1 MILALIGFTAVIAQ
15 IVLMRELLVVF
26 YGNEISLGVMLA
38 SWLFWTALGA
48 SAFGRVAVR
57 LHDPR
62 KLMAVLQTLIAVA
75 FPFAILTV
83 RASKVVF
90 QSVPGEL
97 LGPGPMFLTSFVTL
111 STFCLISGGLFA
123 VGSRLYAGAKDATT
137 ARATG
142 AVYLLDAAG
151 SGLGGI
157 LASLIFIRYLGPFQT
172 ASFVGILNLLAALSL
187 LSRVVK
193 RRRVAIA
200 AFAVLSVALIFADH
214 FFEVRS
220 LGFLWRGF
228 DLVDTRNSVYGSL
241 AVVGTSDTRSLFE
254 NGLRVLTTPDPAAAE
269 EAVHY
274 ALLEHPA
281 PKTLL
286 LIGGGVN
293 GSLAQ
298 ALQHS
303 SLERVDY
310 VELDPAILN
319 LADEYFPQD
328 WSAARRDPRV
338 HVHPMDGRLFLR
350 TTSRSYAV
358 IIVNLPDPQTAQ
370 LNRFYTEEFFREVA
384 GKLRPGGIFSFQ
396 VTGAENYISPQLA
409 DFLSCLLKT
418 LRAVFPEVAAIPG
431 GTIHFFA
438 ANRRG
443 TLTTDP
449 DELLSRLR
457 ARGLHTSYVREYYIP
472 FRMSPDRMMDLELQI
487 EPRPGTPINRD
498 FAPIAYYFDVALW
511 SAQFHQTS
519 ARWFE
524 SLAQVKFGRV
534 MGFVTLVLFLVAALI
549 LWGQRIQ
556 AAIFKRP
563 ANATARAER
572 RSRQTS
578 GFCVAAMGFTLL
590 GLEILLLL
598 GFQALYGFVYH
609 QLAILVA
616 LVMVGMAV
624 GAWLASR
631 ESPQARPSPSL
642 HTTRRGELR
651 SLAELQF
658 LAAVA
663 PIILLGLFV
672 ALGQVRSSW
681 GQFTVSQIIFPA
693 LALASGLLGGY
704 QFPIAS
710 RVYFGG
716 PESPESQKRN
726 PGALYGLDL
735 LGACLGAVALSAFL
749 VPLYGFL
756 LTGLVMAVVNLAPG
770 ALAVFAAFQSRAP
783 EA

>member
-15 IVLMRELLVVF
+15 IVLMRELIVVF

-38 SWLFWTALGA
+38 SWLFWTSLGA
-48 SAFGRVAVR
+48 GAFGQVAVR
-57 LHDPR
+57 LNDPR
-62 KLMAVLQTLIAVA
+62 KLMAALQTLIAAA
-75 FPFAILTV
+75 FPFAVLTV

-123 VGSRLYAGAKDATT
+123 VGSRLYAGARGATT

-172 ASFVGILNLLAALSL
+172 ASFVGVLNLLAALSL
-187 LSRVVK
+187 LSRVVA
-193 RRRVAIA
+193 RRRVAGG
-200 AFAVLSVALIFADH
+200 AFVVLSVLLVFSDH

-241 AVVGTSDTRSLFE
+241 AVVGAGGTRSLFE
-254 NGLRVLTTPDPAAAE
+254 NGLRVLSTPDPAAAE

-286 LIGGGVN
+286 LVGGGVN

-298 ALQHS
+298 ALKHS

-328 WSAARRDPRV
+328 WSAVRRDPRV

-350 TTSRSYAV
+350 TTSRSYDV

-384 GKLRPGGIFSFQ
+384 EKLRPGGIFSFQ

-418 LRAVFPEVAAIPG
+418 LRAVFPDVAAIPG

-438 ANRRG
+438 ANQRN
-443 TLTTDP
+443 TLTTNP
-449 DELLSRLR
+449 DELLARLR

-472 FRMSPDRMMDLELQI
+472 FRMSLDRMMDLELQI

-524 SLAQVKFGRV
+524 SLGHVKFGRV
-534 MGFVTLVLFLVAALI
+534 LGFVVLALFLVAALI
-549 LWGQRIQ
+549 LWGERIR
-556 AAIFKRP
+556 AAAFKRRMD
-563 ANATARAER
+563 AALRHER
-572 RSRQTS
+572 RSRWTA

-598 GFQALYGFVYH
+598 GFQALYGYVYH

-616 LVMVGMAV
+616 LFMVGMAV

-631 ESPQARPSPSL
+631 EPAQARRSPSINAA
-642 HTTRRGELR
+642 RRAELR

-663 PIILLGLFV
+663 PVILLGLFV
-672 ALGQVRSSW
+672 ALAQVRGAP
-681 GQFTVSQIIFPA
+681 GQFTASQIIFPV

-716 PESPESQKRN
+716 AKSAQAN

-735 LGACLGAVALSAFL
+735 LGACLGAVALSAL
-749 VPLYGFL
+749 LIPLYGFL
-756 LTGLVMAVVNLAPG
+756 LTGLLMAVVNLAPA
-770 ALAVFAAFQSRAP
+770 ALAVLAAFRSRAP